1 MSSSARTSTDKV
13 TSESGCPRHKLGM
26 NSSMNPH
33 AFHPPTEGDIRGP
46 CPALNALANHGYL
59 PRSGRDI
66 TPQDLLTA
74 LQHPNTY
81 RISAPLSWVL
91 VYGGL
96 FLIGNLGFKIKPI
109 TLHELARHNCIEH
122 DASVVHLNTNPGHKF
137 APIETNQ
144 VLLKDFLKP
153 DSIAIEHVVQ
163 RRVELED
170 ASPLDA
176 LHQEIARGE
185 WALVLDIF
193 GKKSK
198 EKIATRFLQTW
209 LKDNRFSEGWMP
221 THQQTLFA
229 TVRRSS
235 DIRRRMN
242 EFRKEYLKTPEEKRE
257 KGKLSRELS
266 EKYKCANG
274 EPHKCH

>member
-1 MSSSARTSTDKV
+1 M
-13 TSESGCPRHKLGM
+13 LGM
-26 NSSMNPH
+26 DSSITENPH
-33 AFHPPTEGDIRGP
+33 AFHPPTESDIRGP

-59 PRSGRDI
+59 PRNGRDI
-66 TPQDLLTA
+66 TPQDLITA

-81 RISAPLSWVL
+81 RISAPLARVL

-96 FLIGNLGFKIKPI
+96 FLIHELGFKIKPI
-109 TLHELARHNCIEH
+109 TLHALARHNCIEH
-122 DASVVHLNTNPGHKF
+122 DASVVHLNTNPGHKY
-137 APIETNQ
+137 APVETNQ
-144 VLLKDFLKP
+144 VLLRGFLR
-153 DSIAIEHVVQ
+153 DEFISIEHVAQ

-170 ASPLDA
+170 ASPLDG

-198 EKIATRFLQTW
+198 ERIPTDFLHIW
-209 LKDNRFSEGWMP
+209 LKDNRFAEGWMP

-229 TVRRSS
+229 TVRRSF

-242 EFRKEYLKTPEEKRE
+242 QYRGKYLKTPEEKRE
-257 KGKLSRELS
+257 KRKLSRELS
-266 EKYKCANG
+266 DEYECVNG
-274 EPHKCH
+274 ALHKCHDI